1 MVKTK
6 PSMTAEVAR
15 ATESSHKQAQF
26 DIIQATN
33 PAPDDY
39 HTWIRSTDDIL
50 TFDEAIRQN
59 IEDYGELGD
68 DTPDWTAEMMLAAQ
82 RDGSVVVYSSYP
94 IRDGTFVTPSKME
107 AQSYAG
113 GRNSKVYS
121 KRVNLDEVAW
131 IETLQG
137 QYAKVKKG

>member
-1 MVKTK
+1 MVKSK

-26 DIIQATN
+26 DIVQATN

-39 HTWIRSTDDIL
+39 HTWIRSVDDIL
-50 TFDEAIRQN
+50 TFDEAIEQN

-68 DTPDWTAEMMLAAQ
+68 DTPDWTAEMMLEAL
-82 RDGSVVVYSSYP
+82 RSGSVVVYSSYP

-107 AQSYAG
+107 AAAYAG
-113 GRNSKVYS
+113 SSSKVYS
-121 KRVNLDEVAW
+121 KKVSLDEVAW

>member
-1 MVKTK
+1 MVKSK

-15 ATESSHKQAQF
+15 AGGSAHKQAQF

-39 HTWIRSTDDIL
+39 HTWIRSPDDIL
-50 TFDEAIRQN
+50 TFSEAIAQN

-94 IRDGTFVTPSKME
+94 IEDGTFVTPSKME

-113 GRNSKVYS
+113 RSSKVYS
-121 KRVNLDEVAW
+121 KRVSLDEVAW

-137 QYAKVKKG
+137 QYAKVKRG